1 MTFVLRKDGQVEKY
15 ITTFL
20 QYKTMLTDP
29 SPECDRYESYRNM
42 PISPKHNKIFTE
54 ITNFYNV
61 PVTYKRQKYIWNGK
75 ELDVT
80 QTPSF
85 HCMMH
90 EVGHFL
96 MCPKEYRTHIDYGL
110 GSPTFGGVKVSR
122 PDGDDHVEED
132 ILASIFGIY
141 LEFLVGDDIEIT
153 IGDVGV
159 DDQLTHEFLSECFQ
173 HYYDLG
179 IIDQHGTPFN
189 GTNTLVLEKLKLTR
203 GAKLLS

>member
-1 MTFVLRKDGQVEKY
+1 MTLLVRKDGKIQKY
-15 ITTFL
+15 IEKFL
-20 QYKTMLTDP
+20 QHETMLSDP
-29 SPECDRYESYRNM
+29 SPKHDRYDSYRNM
-42 PISPKHNKIFTE
+42 PISPKHNKWFEE
-54 ITNFYNV
+54 ITKFYKV

-75 ELDVT
+75 QLDIT

-96 MCPKEYRTHIDYGL
+96 MCPEEYKSHIDYGL
-110 GSPTFGGVKVSR
+110 GSPTFGGVKGSR
-122 PDGDDHVEED
+122 PGGGDNVEED

-159 DDQLTHEFLSECFQ
+159 DDQLTPEFLTECFQ

-179 IIDQHGTPFN
+179 IIDQDGIPFN
-189 GTNTLVLEKLKLTR
+189 GREKLALR
-203 GAKLLS
+203 